1 MIPQVVFLS
10 FEHPIFQE
18 PPPKLD
24 STEQEIKIG
33 RCRWVHTSVK
43 AKLLQIS
50 GRTELHKNRKILIST
65 AIEKRISA
73 AFSQHAV
80 RRTFWIFFTFILLR
94 LICMIRRGYGPFN
107 TNFCYFFNIG
117 RFFFKH
123 SKNKD
128 KLLRDLTRCA
138 ITKSYWGS
146 AKYSVIIND

>member
-1 MIPQVVFLS
+1 MVCESEDHENDLMIPQVVFLS

-18 PPPKLD
+18 TSPKLD

-33 RCRWVHTSVK
+33 RGKRVHTSVK

-80 RRTFWIFFTFILLR
+80 RRTF
-94 LICMIRRGYGPFN
+94 
-107 TNFCYFFNIG
+107 
-117 RFFFKH
+117 
-123 SKNKD
+123 
-128 KLLRDLTRCA
+128 
-138 ITKSYWGS
+138 
-146 AKYSVIIND
+146 